1 MTDRYGNVWEENV
14 DLEITDYDL
23 DFSVLGFA
31 ISDEKSAVFKNNNA
45 DGRINKGETI
55 FLNVALMN
63 NMPFTVR
70 DLKLS
75 VDVDGAEV
83 SPSSINLYDFLPR
96 KVKPL
101 SDDYEEEDDILYR
114 FITSRRFEI
123 NVTEDLDVGDI
134 LTAELT
140 ASAYGRTQE
149 FTLDLGGVESGPVA
163 SFYGYDVVNDGNR
176 YSLDVALLNAN
187 QSPLEDV
194 VVKAESDDVE
204 FENDRIVFS
213 SINEDEYVSLGG
225 RFERKEFVEY
235 NPQSRRAISFY
246 LPDGA
251 EKGSITI
258 DLLVVDRLGNEM
270 KYSVDIVI

>member
-1 MTDRYGNVWEENV
+1 
-14 DLEITDYDL
+14 
-23 DFSVLGFA
+23 
-31 ISDEKSAVFKNNNA
+31 
-45 DGRINKGETI
+45 
-55 FLNVALMN
+55 MN
-63 NMPFTVR
+63 
-70 DLKLS
+70 S
-75 VDVDGAEV
+75 
-83 SPSSINLYDFLPR
+83 
-96 KVKPL
+96 

-114 FITSRRFEI
+114 FVTSRRFEI

-149 FTLDLGGVESGPVA
+149 FTLDLGRVESGPVA
-163 SFYGYDVVNDGNR
+163 SFYGYDVVNDCNR
-176 YSLDVALLNAN
+176 NSLDVALLNAN

-194 VVKAESDDVE
+194 VVKAQCDDVE

-235 NPQSRRAISFY
+235 NPQSRRATSFY

-258 DLLVVDRLGNEM
+258 DLLIADRLGNEM
-270 KYSVDIVI
+270 KHSVDIVI

>member
-1 MTDRYGNVWEENV
+1 MESVQSSFSKAETLAFDV
-14 DLEITDYDL
+14 D
-23 DFSVLGFA
+23 S
-31 ISDEKSAVFKNNNA
+31 SAE
-45 DGRINKGETI
+45 ETI
-55 FLNVALMN
+55 A
-63 NMPFTVR
+63 
-70 DLKLS
+70 
-75 VDVDGAEV
+75 A
-83 SPSSINLYDFLPR
+83 
-96 KVKPL
+96 
-101 SDDYEEEDDILYR
+101 YEEFYIER
-114 FITSRRFEI
+114 SKAAEEI
-123 NVTEDLDVGDI
+123 RSKTPFSFSLFG
-134 LTAELT
+134 LFMTAAQIE
-140 ASAYGRTQE
+140 E
-149 FTLDLGGVESGPVA
+149 ELDLL
-163 SFYGYDVVNDGNR
+163 
-176 YSLDVALLNAN
+176 YSLDMTEGAASLLNAN

-194 VVKAESDDVE
+194 VVKEESDDVE